1 MSAYLG
7 ALAAFTASI
16 TWAFASTRYSA
27 IAQTEGAVRVGIARA
42 STASAI
48 WLTCC
53 AATDG
58 LSSLAAIDLRHALI
72 LLGSIVCSYAV
83 GDRVFFA
90 ASARIGVPSALAI
103 ATIYPL
109 WAALFGTLARGEP
122 LGVRRCVGIACCLT
136 GVSAVLWMSRARAQR
151 PEQARALWVG
161 AGLALATSL
170 FWAGNAVF
178 LKQGLDGLSLYQ
190 ANAFRYTLG
199 IFLLLAQLRPT
210 REPVQRLG
218 AVALMRALWLPLVVD
233 AGLGAASFVYGIAH
247 TDLAL
252 GATLSSLS
260 PLVALP
266 IAVLMRTEHFSI
278 GKVCAVGLTLVGVVL
293 LVTTA

>member
-27 IAQTEGAVRVGIARA
+27 VAKTHGAVPVGIARA
-42 STASAI
+42 IMASVL
-48 WLTCC
+48 WLTLLLF
-53 AATDG
+53 TDG
-58 LSSLAAIDLRHALI
+58 IGSLRVIGWQQALALI
-72 LLGSIVCSYAV
+72 GSIVCSYAL

-90 ASARIGVPSALAI
+90 ASAQIGVPSALAI

-109 WAALFGTLARGEP
+109 WAALFGTFVRHEP
-122 LGVRRCVGIACCLT
+122 LGPRRILGIACCLA
-136 GVSAVLWMSRARAQR
+136 GVSAVLWMSRGPERARS
-151 PEQARALWVG
+151 LWLGGV
-161 AGLALATSL
+161 LALLTSL
-170 FWAGNAVF
+170 FWAGNAIL
-178 LKQGLDGLSLYQ
+178 LKQSTDGLSVYQ
-190 ANAFRYTLG
+190 ANGFRYTFGVL
-199 IFLLLAQLRPT
+199 LLLAQLRPGQAKVAPLSLL
-210 REPVQRLG
+210 RELR
-218 AVALMRALWLPLVVD
+218 MPLLVD
-233 AGLGAASFVYGIAH
+233 TGIGSMCFVYGISH

-266 IAVLMRTEHFSI
+266 VAVWMRTEHVTM
-278 GKVCAVGLTLVGVVL
+278 GKAAAVCLTLGGVIL